1 MQTEKN
7 DTQKKEVQEER

>member
-7 DTQKKEVQEER
+7 LQNE